1 MKYEV
6 LIVGRGGQGILLL
19 GRVLGLAAIKYAGLY
34 SVVTESYAAETRGG
48 ESRSDVIIASSM
60 EEIPYVKV
68 LRPDILVMMFP
79 YRIDYYKSMINR
91 NTLVI
96 VDEEYV
102 DPTAFKDFRLVKER
116 FGELAEK
123 HLGTRRVANMIVL
136 GRIIREIPEIR
147 MDHVK
152 KAIEEMISPSWIHVN
167 QKAVEIG
174 YQSHSTSE
182 NQ

>member
-6 LIVGRGGQGILLL
+6 LIVGRGGQGILLM

-68 LRPDILVMMFP
+68 LKPDIVAMMFP
-79 YRIDYYKSMINR
+79 YRLDYYRSII
-91 NTLVI
+91 TPSTTVI

-102 DPTAFKDFRLVKER
+102 DPSVFTDCRLVKGR
-116 FGELAEK
+116 FSELAEK
-123 HLGTRRVANMIVL
+123 HLGTRRVANMIIL
-136 GRIIREIPEIR
+136 GRIIREIREIKI
-147 MDHVK
+147 DHVK
-152 KAIEEMISPSWIHVN
+152 KAIEELISPSWIHIN

-174 YQSHSTSE
+174 YQSPDQPGDE
-182 NQ
+182 